1 MRGFKLAWQ
10 MLKVVELR
18 VKEIYAQRMVRYM
31 TGVLR
36 QWMYAVKMCND
47 EEIGMYC
54 KARHFRLMIR
64 EYNRV
69 TLEQWEYA
77 KNMRKVVL

>member
-1 MRGFKLAWQ
+1 MRGFKLARE
-10 MLKVVELR
+10 MVKVFELR

-36 QWMYAVKMCND
+36 QWISAVQRCNE

-64 EYNRV
+64 EYNRL
-69 TLEQWEYA
+69 TLEQW
-77 KNMRKVVL
+77 